1 MNPPGVTIVTGAGGA
16 GCGRAIA
23 RLFAQNGFAVVVN
36 DVNEQGGRE
45 TVELIRAAGGKAAFH
60 GADVRDDRQ
69 AQELVTFARSTF
81 NVVSVLVNNASSPEP
96 SEEGIAG
103 WTEALRTDLMGT
115 LSMTRW
121 ASEAMREAGGGSI
134 VNMASISALWHGRAS
149 PGGFPGYDVAKAGI
163 IRLTTG
169 LAALAE
175 RDRIRVN
182 CVAPGWI
189 ATGGALQYWSS
200 LTPTERVARGVPARL
215 IEPDQVAHLVIRLAT
230 DVNLAGR
237 VVIWWSEKR
246 PRLLV
251 WGDRGYAEYSDY

>member
-1 MNPPGVTIVTGAGGA
+1 MSPPGVTIVTGAGGA

-69 AQELVTFARSTF
+69 AQELVTFAQRTF
-81 NVVSVLVNNASSPEP
+81 DVVSVLVNNASSPEP
-96 SEEGIAG
+96 NEEGIAG

-134 VNMASISALWHGRAS
+134 VNMASISALWHGRTS

-163 IRLTTG
+163 IRLRQ
-169 LAALAE
+169 AWRRWRNE
-175 RDRIRVN
+175 IRF
-182 CVAPGWI
+182 A
-189 ATGGALQYWSS
+189 
-200 LTPTERVARGVPARL
+200 
-215 IEPDQVAHLVIRLAT
+215 
-230 DVNLAGR
+230 
-237 VVIWWSEKR
+237 
-246 PRLLV
+246 
-251 WGDRGYAEYSDY
+251 

>member
-1 MNPPGVTIVTGAGGA
+1 M
-16 GCGRAIA
+16 
-23 RLFAQNGFAVVVN
+23 
-36 DVNEQGGRE
+36 
-45 TVELIRAAGGKAAFH
+45 
-60 GADVRDDRQ
+60 
-69 AQELVTFARSTF
+69 
-81 NVVSVLVNNASSPEP
+81 
-96 SEEGIAG
+96 
-103 WTEALRTDLMGT
+103 
-115 LSMTRW
+115 
-121 ASEAMREAGGGSI
+121 
-134 VNMASISALWHGRAS
+134 NMASISALWHGRTS

-189 ATGGALQYWSS
+189 ATGGALEYWSS

-230 DVNLAGR
+230 DANLAGR

>member
-1 MNPPGVTIVTGAGGA
+1 MSPPGVTIVTGAGGA

-121 ASEAMREAGGGSI
+121 ASEAMREAGGRVDCEHG
-134 VNMASISALWHGRAS
+134 VNFR
-149 PGGFPGYDVAKAGI
+149 
-163 IRLTTG
+163 
-169 LAALAE
+169 ALAWSYVS
-175 RDRIRVN
+175 RRISRLRCGQGRNHSLDDRLGSAGGTRSDSRKLRSPWLDRNRWRARVLEFLN
-182 CVAPGWI
+182 
-189 ATGGALQYWSS
+189 TD
-200 LTPTERVARGVPARL
+200 RAR
-215 IEPDQVAHLVIRLAT
+215 
-230 DVNLAGR
+230 
-237 VVIWWSEKR
+237 R
-246 PRLLV
+246 PRRPGPL
-251 WGDRGYAEYSDY
+251 D

>member
-1 MNPPGVTIVTGAGGA
+1 MGRGATHRLNGNALYDSMGERGDERSWGRVDCEHGVNFRALAWSYVSRRISRLR
-16 GCGRAIA
+16 CG
-23 RLFAQNGFAVVVN
+23 
-36 DVNEQGGRE
+36 QG
-45 TVELIRAAGGKAAFH
+45 
-60 GADVRDDRQ
+60 
-69 AQELVTFARSTF
+69 
-81 NVVSVLVNNASSPEP
+81 
-96 SEEGIAG
+96 
-103 WTEALRTDLMGT
+103 
-115 LSMTRW
+115 
-121 ASEAMREAGGGSI
+121 
-134 VNMASISALWHGRAS
+134 
-149 PGGFPGYDVAKAGI
+149 
-163 IRLTTG
+163 RLTTG

-189 ATGGALQYWSS
+189 ATGGAFQYWSS

-215 IEPDQVAHLVIRLAT
+215 IEPDQVANLVIRLAT